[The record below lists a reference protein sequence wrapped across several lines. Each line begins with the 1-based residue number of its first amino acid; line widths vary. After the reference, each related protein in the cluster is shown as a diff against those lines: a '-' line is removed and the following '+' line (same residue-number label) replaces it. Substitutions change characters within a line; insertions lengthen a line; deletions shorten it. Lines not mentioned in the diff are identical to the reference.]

1 MFGIIKQFIYSFIS
15 TIGFSVIFNIPKG
28 LILKSGMVGGIG
40 WLVYYIS
47 SLFFSNS
54 IISTFFASLT
64 VGILGELSARYYKKP
79 ATVFIIPGIIPLV
92 PGAGMYY
99 TMLALIE
106 ENFYAAA
113 TKGTETIFIAA
124 AISTGLIVSTTLS
137 RSIRRANT
145 K

>member
-1 MFGIIKQFIYSFIS
+1 MFDIIKQFIFSFIS
-15 TIGFSVIFNIPKG
+15 TLGFSVIFNIPKG
-28 LILKSGMVGGIG
+28 LLVKSSLVGAIG
-40 WLVYYIS
+40 WLVFYIS
-47 SLFFSNS
+47 SLFLNNS